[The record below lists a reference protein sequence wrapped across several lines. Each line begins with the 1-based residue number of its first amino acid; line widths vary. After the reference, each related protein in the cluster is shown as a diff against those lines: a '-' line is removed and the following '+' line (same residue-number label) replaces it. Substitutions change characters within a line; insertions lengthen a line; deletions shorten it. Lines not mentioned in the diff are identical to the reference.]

1 MTMTRI
7 INKNRIEGLFE
18 RKKKGILSVYFSAG
32 YPQLEDTTRIISCLE
47 ESGADIV
54 EIGMPFSDPIADGPT
69 IQESNKIALDNG
81 MSLKVLFD
89 QLSDIRSKV
98 SLPIILMG
106 YINPVMQYG
115 IEAFCKK
122 CQMVGVDGLILP
134 DLPMDEYL
142 NHYKQIFEEHNLINV
157 FLITPQTSEER
168 IRLID
173 DVSKGFIYM
182 VSSSSTT
189 GSRGDISDEQLLYFT
204 RIKEMNLKN
213 PTLIGFGISD
223 NSTFEQACNYAEGA
237 IIGSAFIKALEKAG
251 NLEKDINKFIK
262 SIKSN

>member
-1 MTMTRI
+1 
-7 INKNRIEGLFE
+7 
-18 RKKKGILSVYFSAG
+18 
-32 YPQLEDTTRIISCLE
+32 
-47 ESGADIV
+47 
-54 EIGMPFSDPIADGPT
+54 
-69 IQESNKIALDNG
+69 
-81 MSLKVLFD
+81 
-89 QLSDIRSKV
+89 
-98 SLPIILMG
+98 
-106 YINPVMQYG
+106 
-115 IEAFCKK
+115 
-122 CQMVGVDGLILP
+122 MVGVDGLILP